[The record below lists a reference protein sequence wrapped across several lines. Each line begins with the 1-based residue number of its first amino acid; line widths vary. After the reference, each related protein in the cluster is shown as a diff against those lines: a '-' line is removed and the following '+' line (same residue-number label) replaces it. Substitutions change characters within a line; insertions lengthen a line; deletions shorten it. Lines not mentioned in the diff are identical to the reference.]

1 MNRNTKFTAI
11 IALSFLL
18 IMSLTLLADNH
29 QETSMNIDDYLT
41 ELPDDLVLKEETPQE
56 YRITTVWHNRDLHGD
71 ATAKFIISGQYTR
84 ALEGDS
90 VQWNNV
96 MIEIFPDPSKAASD
110 TAYQEFM
117 EGFKY
122 KSPEDIARYDFF
134 KDFPPD
140 ESTHLL
146 RTLIWDAVAFEVF
159 GWNYFDQLELNKAIV
174 PSDLEDFDAPMADW
188 GTITMKNLK
197 LTWVGVS
204 KLNDELCA
212 VIDYE
217 SFVNPVNSSSPGM
230 TVQGRS
236 LYWGIIYISLE
247 DKQIEYA
254 TMNEDV
260 IMEITT
266 LTNPEK
272 RMNIQREVKFE
283 KLR

>member
-1 MNRNTKFTAI
+1 
-11 IALSFLL
+11 
-18 IMSLTLLADNH
+18 MSLRLPADNH
-29 QETSMNIDDYLT
+29 LETSLNIDDYLT
-41 ELPDDLVLKEETPQE
+41 ELPENLVLNEDTPQE
-56 YRITTVWHNRDLHGD
+56 YRITTVWHNRDLQGN

-134 KDFPPD
+134 KDFPSD

-174 PSDLEDFDAPMADW
+174 PSDLVDFDAPMADW

-197 LTWVGVS
+197 LIWVGVS
-204 KLNDELCA
+204 ELNNELCA

-266 LTNPEK
+266 LTNPEN
-272 RMNIQREVKFE
+272 RVNIQREVKFE